1 MAIDNTP
8 RFSKPM
14 KKTSPLTSPEP
25 YKEYIIV
32 ERNKAK
38 ELQHA
43 VNEYLNKGWDLHGD
57 TTIVKNEYS
66 QMLYVQPM
74 TRSTFEKPEELDTDN
89 MWPKP
94 ERQIEDQNKLTESL
108 ENAEKEVIKLQKGRE
123 ITKKTFTPRI

>member
-14 KKTSPLTSPEP
+14 KKARLDKK

-32 ERNKAK
+32 ERIEAK

-57 TTIVKNEYS
+57 TTIVKNEYQ

-74 TRSTFEKPEELDTDN
+74 TRSTFEKPEELDTADWWANDN
-89 MWPKP
+89 P
-94 ERQIEDQNKLTESL
+94 
-108 ENAEKEVIKLQKGRE
+108 G
-123 ITKKTFTPRI
+123 